1 MILQYESN
9 NKEIYKE
16 GNTIGL
22 SQILAVGKPFG
33 DINGIIDFAVEQIK
47 CDREKDVFAICDNEI
62 FNEEYLKTAQ
72 FVKAAI
78 FNDGAKNTIYLFKH
92 DSNIYLLNDNGKTIR
107 RF

>member
-9 NKEIYKE
+9 HKEIYRE
-16 GNTIGL
+16 ENVIGL
-22 SQILAVGKPFG
+22 SEILAVGKPFA

-47 CDREKDVFAICDNEI
+47 CDREKDIFAVCDNEI
-62 FNEEYLKTAQ
+62 FDEEYLKTAQ

-78 FNDGAKNTIYLFKH
+78 VNDGSKNTIYLFKH
-92 DSNIYLLNDNGKTIR
+92 DSVIYLLNSSGKTIR